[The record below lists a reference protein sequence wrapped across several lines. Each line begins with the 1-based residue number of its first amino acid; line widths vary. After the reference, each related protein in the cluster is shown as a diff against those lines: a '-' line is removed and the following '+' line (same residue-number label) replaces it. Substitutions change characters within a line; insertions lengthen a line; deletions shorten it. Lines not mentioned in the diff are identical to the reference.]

1 MALSATNTYVTIS
14 QQDPK
19 FLELLRTFWGED
31 DVSELAG
38 KVFTFLKKSYTS
50 ISGRFSLG
58 SYSCNTWYGGS
69 AEVLTAWPDSE
80 GWGRHLLANYITAE
94 KVLAHMYY
102 PLSTEIKAAVA
113 TPDNVFR
120 DKLSRVGKS
129 VTEIS
134 EFPYKVTRKDAKICA
149 ENFGKPGVYTEDLI
163 FCIGNYLGRLPVKE
177 EVFGDKILPIAA
189 VRTGT
194 LMLDVGDD
202 TTSNERRLAILNL
215 RGKNKMGDPVEGVYF
230 KTRAL
235 DIRAVAT
242 FVFDSE
248 NIDLVIGLPAVQ
260 ATILNCLRAYPVVA
274 ETFEDRVDG
283 LVHVQARVRQELDGL
298 LPFKKEADLDVVL
311 REASL
316 LPGEIF
322 RGDAATIYPR
332 FDRNVTGGVLLRVGS
347 RFSVGEYSNLT
358 RRLVAAL
365 LNRNLSLTVGYTEAI
380 LMILQRYI
388 HYRTNALRF
397 VNLPNILQFY
407 KGSNLITVNFEGVD
421 EVFSTYQH
429 SIPEIERAW
438 CAPLADVA
446 YMFLKD
452 TGGSFAK
459 WKDLPDIPSHMNFDF
474 VGYVDPKLLSS
485 PELSSLTSLT
495 ERFRSRKT
503 PIRGFQLGGR
513 APNPIDFMVGKLSLS
528 ETERSSVKRL
538 VSNKIKGKI

>member
-1 MALSATNTYVTIS
+1 MALSATSTYVAIS

-19 FLELLRTFWGED
+19 FLELLRSFWGED

-38 KVFTFLKKSYTS
+38 KVFAFLKNSYES

-58 SYSCNTWYGGS
+58 SYSCSTWYGGS
-69 AEVLTAWPDSE
+69 AEALTAWPDSE

-94 KVLAHMYY
+94 KVLAHMHY
-102 PLSTEIKAAVA
+102 PLESEIKFAVA
-113 TPDNVFR
+113 TPDSVLR
-120 DKLSRVGKS
+120 DKLSRVGKT
-129 VTEIS
+129 VTDIS
-134 EFPYKVTRKDAKICA
+134 TFPYKVTRQDAKTCA
-149 ENFGKPGVYTEDLI
+149 VNFGRPDVYTEDLI

-177 EVFGDKILPIAA
+177 EVFGEKILPIAA
-189 VRTGT
+189 VRAGT
-194 LMLDVGDD
+194 LMLVVDEN
-202 TTSNERRLAILNL
+202 TLSNERKLAILNL

-230 KTRAL
+230 KTRAPE
-235 DIRAVAT
+235 IRAVAT
-242 FVFDSE
+242 FIFDSD
-248 NIDLVIGLPAVQ
+248 NVDLVIELPAVQ
-260 ATILNCLRAYPVVA
+260 STILNCLRAYPVAA

-283 LVHVQARVRQELDGL
+283 LVHVQARVRKELEGL
-298 LPFKKEADLDVVL
+298 IPFKKEADLDVVL

-332 FDRNVTGGVLLRVGS
+332 FQRNVTGGVLLRVGS
-347 RFSVGEYSNLT
+347 RFSVAEYSSLT

-365 LNRNLSLTVGYTEAI
+365 LNRNLSLTVGYTEAV

-397 VNLPNILQFY
+397 VNLPNVLQFY
-407 KGSNLITVNFEGVD
+407 KGSDLITVNFEGVD

-429 SIPEIERAW
+429 TIPEIERAW

-474 VGYVDPKLLSS
+474 VGYVDPKLLSR

-503 PIRGFQLGGR
+503 PVRGFQLGGR
-513 APNPIDFMVGKLSLS
+513 ASNPIDHMVENLNLS
-528 ETERSSVKRL
+528 ELESNSIKRL
-538 VSNKIKGKI
+538 ASNKFRGRI